1 LNTYLRLPDLLLAIT
16 LLLGISAVVIP
27 LARRLGIGPELG
39 LLLSGVIL
47 GSSHFLAPAQVD
59 RLRELSELGVVFF
72 LFMIGLELDLGQAW
86 LLRRYA
92 FLLGSLQVLATGVA
106 LMFYWRLFTP
116 SWSLALLIG
125 LVLANSSTALVFQLL
140 ERKQELN
147 EEHGRAAFAVL
158 LFQDLTVVP
167 LMALVPVFAGIGS
180 ADYSWWNI
188 LPAVS
193 ALAILFILGRYM
205 CPWLF
210 HWATVKRMPETF
222 TAVLFVGILG
232 SAWTASHVGLSMAL
246 GAFIMGV
253 ALSGTD
259 YRHRL
264 REEVLPFKNFLLGMF
279 FVSVGLTVD
288 ISVLSEHTGKILMH
302 VLVILAVKTAV
313 LYVAARAIR
322 MDHGPAARLSFLL
335 AQAGEFAFVILGTLL
350 AAGVVTHT
358 QFANGIMVVALTTIM
373 TSWLDSLGVTFSRL
387 SGPAM
392 PRSKDLDLL
401 KP

>member
-1 LNTYLRLPDLLLAIT
+1 LNSYLRLPDLLLAIT
-16 LLLGISAVVIP
+16 LLLGISAIVIP

-92 FLLGSLQVLATGVA
+92 LLLGSLQVLATGVV
-106 LMFYWRLFTP
+106 LMCYWYVFTR
-116 SWSLALLIG
+116 SWSLSLLMG

-147 EEHGRAAFAVL
+147 EEHGRAAFGVL

-167 LMALVPVFAGIGS
+167 IMALVPVFAGTGS
-180 ADYSWWNI
+180 ADYSWWNM
-188 LPAVS
+188 LPAV
-193 ALAILFILGRYM
+193 LAMAALFIAGRYL
-205 CPWLF
+205 CPRVF
-210 HWATVKRMPETF
+210 HLSTAKHLSETF
-222 TAVLFVGILG
+222 TAVLFVAILG
-232 SAWTASHVGLSMAL
+232 SAWVASHVGLSMAL

-253 ALSGTD
+253 ALSATE
-259 YRHRL
+259 YRDRL
-264 REEVLPFKNFLLGMF
+264 KQEVLPFKNFLLGLF

-288 ISVLSEHTGKILMH
+288 VSVLTEHPGKILMH
-302 VLVILAVKTAV
+302 VLAILAAKTVV

-335 AQAGEFAFVILGTLL
+335 AQAGEFTFVILGTLL
-350 AAGVVTHT
+350 AAGVFSHT
-358 QFANGIMVVALTTIM
+358 QFGNGIMVVALTTIM
-373 TSWLDSLGVTFSRL
+373 TSWLDALGLAFSRL
-387 SGPAM
+387 SGPAV
-392 PRSKDLDLL
+392 PSRKISTS
-401 KP
+401 

>member
-1 LNTYLRLPDLLLAIT
+1 MNPVLHLPDLLLAIT
-16 LLLGISAVVIP
+16 LLLGISAIVIP

-72 LFMIGLELDLGQAW
+72 LFMIGIELDLGQAW

-92 FLLGSLQVLATGVA
+92 LLLGTLQVLATGFV
-106 LMFYWRLFTP
+106 LMFYWHLFVP
-116 SWSLALLIG
+116 SWSLALLVG

-140 ERKQELN
+140 ERKKELN
-147 EEHGRAAFAVL
+147 QEHGRAAFAVL

-167 LMALVPVFAGIGS
+167 IMALVPVFAGIGS
-180 ADYSWWNI
+180 ADYTLWNV
-188 LPAVS
+188 LPALS
-193 ALAILFILGRYM
+193 AMVALFIVGRYV
-205 CPWLF
+205 CPRLF
-210 HWATVKRMPETF
+210 YLSTVQRMPETF
-222 TAVLFVGILG
+222 TAVLFVAILG
-232 SAWTASHVGLSMAL
+232 SAWAAHHVGLSMAL

-259 YRHRL
+259 YRHQL
-264 REEVLPFKNFLLGMF
+264 RDEVMPFKNFLLGLF

-288 ISVLSEHTGKILMH
+288 VSVLTEHTAKILMH

-313 LYVAARAIR
+313 LYIAARAIR

-358 QFANGIMVVALTTIM
+358 QFANGIMVVALTTIL
-373 TSWLDSLGVTFSRL
+373 TSWLDALGVMFSRL
-387 SGPAM
+387 SRPSV
-392 PRSKDLDLL
+392 PSPKISTS
-401 KP
+401 

>member
-1 LNTYLRLPDLLLAIT
+1 MNTVLHLPDLLLAIT
-16 LLLGISAVVIP
+16 LLLGISAIVIP
-27 LARRLGIGPELG
+27 VARRLGIGPELG

-47 GSSHFLAPAQVD
+47 GSSHFLAPSQVD

-92 FLLGSLQVLATGVA
+92 LVLGSLQILGTGLVLM
-106 LMFYWRLFTP
+106 LYWHFFTS
-116 SWSLALLIG
+116 SWSLSLLMG
-125 LVLANSSTALVFQLL
+125 LVLANSSTALVFQVL

-167 LMALVPVFAGIGS
+167 IMALIPVFAGTGS
-180 ADYSWWNI
+180 ADYSWWNT
-188 LPAVS
+188 LPAVVAM
-193 ALAILFILGRYM
+193 ALLFIAGRYVW
-205 CPWLF
+205 PWLF
-210 HWATVKRMPETF
+210 HLATIRRMPETF
-222 TAVLFVGILG
+222 TAVLFVAILG
-232 SAWTASHVGLSMAL
+232 SAWAAHHVGLSMAL
-246 GAFIMGV
+246 GAFIIGV
-253 ALSGTD
+253 ALSGTE
-259 YRHRL
+259 YRHKL
-264 REEVLPFKNFLLGMF
+264 REEVMPFKNFLLGMF

-288 ISVLSEHTGKILMH
+288 VSVLSQHTGRILMH

-322 MDHGPAARLSFLL
+322 MDHAPAARLSFLL

-373 TSWLDSLGVTFSRL
+373 TSWLDALGVTFSRMNRPTMH
-387 SGPAM
+387 SPKI
-392 PRSKDLDLL
+392 STS
-401 KP
+401 

>member
-16 LLLGISAVVIP
+16 LLLGISAIVIP
-27 LARRLGIGPELG
+27 VARRLGIGPELG

-92 FLLGSLQVLATGVA
+92 LVLGSVQVLATGLV
-106 LMFYWRLFTP
+106 LMFYWHFFTS
-116 SWSLALLIG
+116 SWSLSLLIG

-167 LMALVPVFAGIGS
+167 IMALVPVFAGIGS

-193 ALAILFILGRYM
+193 AMAVLFIVGRYM

-210 HWATVKRMPETF
+210 HLATVKRMPETF
-222 TAVLFVGILG
+222 TAVLFVAILG
-232 SAWTASHVGLSMAL
+232 SAWSASHVGLSMAL

-288 ISVLSEHTGKILMH
+288 ISVLSDHKGKILMH

-373 TSWLDSLGVTFSRL
+373 TSWLDALGVAFSRL

-392 PRSKDLDLL
+392 SNPKISTS
-401 KP
+401 

>member
-27 LARRLGIGPELG
+27 LARRLGIAPELG

-47 GSSHFLAPAQVD
+47 GTSHFLGTTQVD
-59 RLRELSELGVVFF
+59 RLHELSELGVVFF

-86 LLRRYA
+86 QLRRYA
-92 FLLGSLQVLATGVA
+92 FVLGSLQVLATGVA
-106 LMFYWRLFTP
+106 LMFYWRFFIP

-125 LVLANSSTALVFQLL
+125 LVLANSSTALVFQVL
-140 ERKQELN
+140 ERKQELQ

-167 LMALVPVFAGIGS
+167 LIALVPVLAGTGS
-180 ADYSWWNI
+180 ADYSWWNL
-188 LPAVS
+188 LPAVG
-193 ALAILFILGRYM
+193 AMTLLFVVGRYL
-205 CPWLF
+205 CPLLF
-210 HWATVKRMPETF
+210 RLTTAREMTETF
-222 TAVLFVGILG
+222 TAVLFVAVLG
-232 SAWTASHVGLSMAL
+232 SAWMAYHVGLSMAL

-264 REEVLPFKNFLLGMF
+264 RQEVMPFKNLLLGLF

-288 ISVLSEHTGKILMH
+288 VSVLSNQTAKILMH
-302 VLVILAVKTAV
+302 VVAIIALKAAV

-322 MDHGPAARLSFLL
+322 MDHAPAARISFLL
-335 AQAGEFAFVILGTLL
+335 AQAGEFTFVILGTLL
-350 AAGVVTHT
+350 ATGVVTHT
-358 QFANGIMVVALTTIM
+358 QFANGIMVVALTTIT
-373 TSWLDSLGVTFSRL
+373 TSWLDALGVAFSRL
-387 SGPAM
+387 GRPSIPS
-392 PRSKDLDLL
+392 PKIFTS
-401 KP
+401 

>member
-1 LNTYLRLPDLLLAIT
+1 MNTYLRLPDLLLAIT

-27 LARRLGIGPELG
+27 FARRLGIGPELG

-72 LFMIGLELDLGQAW
+72 LFMIGLELDLRQAW

-92 FLLGSLQVLATGVA
+92 FLLGTVQVLATGLV

-125 LVLANSSTALVFQLL
+125 LVLANSSTALVFQIL
-140 ERKQELN
+140 ERKQELA
-147 EEHGRAAFAVL
+147 EEHGRAGFAVL

-167 LMALVPVFAGIGS
+167 LIALVPVFAGTGS

-193 ALAILFILGRYM
+193 AMALLFIVGRYL
-205 CPWLF
+205 CPWVF
-210 HWATVKRMPETF
+210 HVATVKGMPETF
-222 TAVLFVGILG
+222 TGVLFVAILG

-264 REEVLPFKNFLLGMF
+264 REEVLPFKNFLLGLF

-288 ISVLSEHTGKILMH
+288 VGVLTEHAGKILMH
-302 VLVILAVKTAV
+302 VLVIVVVKTAV
-313 LYVAARAIR
+313 LYIAARAIR
-322 MDHGPAARLSFLL
+322 MDHAPAARLSFLL

-350 AAGVVTHT
+350 ATGVVNHV

-373 TSWLDSLGVTFSRL
+373 TSWLDGLGVMFSRL
-387 SGPAM
+387 SRPAM
-392 PRSKDLDLL
+392 PNSKISTS
-401 KP
+401 

>member
-47 GSSHFLAPAQVD
+47 GSSHFLAPTQVD

-72 LFMIGLELDLGQAW
+72 LFMIGLELDLRQAW

-92 FLLGSLQVLATGVA
+92 FVLGSVQVLATGLA
-106 LMFYWRLFTP
+106 LMFYWHFFTP

-167 LMALVPVFAGIGS
+167 IIALVPVFAGTGS
-180 ADYSWWNI
+180 ANYSWWNI

-193 ALAILFILGRYM
+193 AMALLFLVGRFV

-210 HWATVKRMPETF
+210 RLATARALNETF
-222 TAVLFVGILG
+222 TATLFVAVLG
-232 SAWTASHVGLSMAL
+232 SAWAAHHVGLSMAL

-253 ALSGTD
+253 ALSGTED
-259 YRHRL
+259 RHRL
-264 REEVLPFKNFLLGMF
+264 REEVLPFKNLLLGLF
-279 FVSVGLTVD
+279 FVSVGLSIDV
-288 ISVLSEHTGKILMH
+288 SVLSENAARILLH
-302 VLVILAVKTAV
+302 VLAIISVKAAV
-313 LYVAARAIR
+313 LYLAARIIKMEHA
-322 MDHGPAARLSFLL
+322 PAARLSFLL
-335 AQAGEFAFVILGTLL
+335 AQAGEFGFVILGTLL
-350 AAGVVTHT
+350 ATGVVSHA
-358 QFANGIMVVALTTIM
+358 QFANGIMVIALTTIM
-373 TSWLDSLGVTFSRL
+373 TSWLDALGVAFSRVRR
-387 SGPAM
+387 PAM
-392 PRSKDLDLL
+392 PSPKISTS
-401 KP
+401 

>member
-16 LLLGISAVVIP
+16 LLLGISAIVIP

-47 GSSHFLAPAQVD
+47 GSSHFLAPTQVD

-92 FLLGSLQVLATGVA
+92 LLLGSLQVLATGVV
-106 LMFYWRLFTP
+106 LMFYWYVFTL
-116 SWSLALLIG
+116 SWSLSLLMG

-147 EEHGRAAFAVL
+147 EEHGRAAFGVL

-167 LMALVPVFAGIGS
+167 IMALVPVFAGTGS
-180 ADYSWWNI
+180 ADYSWWNM
-188 LPAVS
+188 LPAV
-193 ALAILFILGRYM
+193 LAMAALFIAGRYL
-205 CPWLF
+205 CPRVF
-210 HWATVKRMPETF
+210 HLSTAKHLSETF
-222 TAVLFVGILG
+222 TAVLFVAILG
-232 SAWTASHVGLSMAL
+232 SAWVASHVGLSMAL

-253 ALSGTD
+253 ALSATE
-259 YRHRL
+259 YRDRL
-264 REEVLPFKNFLLGMF
+264 KQEVLPFKNFLLGLF

-288 ISVLSEHTGKILMH
+288 LSVLTEHPGKILMH
-302 VLVILAVKTAV
+302 VLAILAAKTVV

-335 AQAGEFAFVILGTLL
+335 AQAGEFTFVIMGTLL
-350 AAGVVTHT
+350 AAGVFSHT
-358 QFANGIMVVALTTIM
+358 QFGNGIMVVALTTIM
-373 TSWLDSLGVTFSRL
+373 TSWLDALGLAVSRL
-387 SGPAM
+387 RGPAV
-392 PRSKDLDLL
+392 PSPKISTS
-401 KP
+401 

>member
-1 LNTYLRLPDLLLAIT
+1 
-16 LLLGISAVVIP
+16 
-27 LARRLGIGPELG
+27 
-39 LLLSGVIL
+39 
-47 GSSHFLAPAQVD
+47 
-59 RLRELSELGVVFF
+59 
-72 LFMIGLELDLGQAW
+72 
-86 LLRRYA
+86 LRRYA
-92 FLLGSLQVLATGVA
+92 FVLGTLQVLATGLV
-106 LMFYWRLFTP
+106 LMFYWHLFTP
-116 SWSLALLIG
+116 TWSLALLIG
-125 LVLANSSTALVFQLL
+125 LVLANSSTALVFQVL
-140 ERKQELN
+140 ERKHELH

-167 LMALVPVFAGIGS
+167 IMALIPVFAGTGS

-193 ALAILFILGRYM
+193 AMAALYIAGRYL

-210 HWATVKRMPETF
+210 HLATAKSLPETF
-222 TAVLFVGILG
+222 TAVLFVAILG
-232 SAWTASHVGLSMAL
+232 SAWAASHVGLSMAL

-253 ALSGTD
+253 ALSATEC
-259 YRHRL
+259 RHRL

-288 ISVLSEHTGKILMH
+288 VSVLGEHTGKILMH
-302 VLVILAVKTAV
+302 VLVILAVKTVV

-322 MDHGPAARLSFLL
+322 MHHGAAARLSFLL

-373 TSWLDSLGVTFSRL
+373 TSWLDALGVAFSRL
-387 SGPAM
+387 SRPEM
-392 PRSKDLDLL
+392 PSPKISTS
-401 KP
+401 

>member
-16 LLLGISAVVIP
+16 LLLGISAIVIP
-27 LARRLGIGPELG
+27 VARRLGIGPELG

-92 FLLGSLQVLATGVA
+92 LVLGSVQVLATGLV
-106 LMFYWRLFTP
+106 LMFYWHFFTF
-116 SWSLALLIG
+116 SWSLSLLIG

-167 LMALVPVFAGIGS
+167 IMALVPVFAGIGS

-193 ALAILFILGRYM
+193 AMAVLFIVGRYM

-210 HWATVKRMPETF
+210 HLATVKRMPETF
-222 TAVLFVGILG
+222 TAVLFVAILG
-232 SAWTASHVGLSMAL
+232 SAWSASHVGLSMAL

-288 ISVLSEHTGKILMH
+288 ISVLSDHTGKILMH

-373 TSWLDSLGVTFSRL
+373 TSWLDALGVAFSRL

-392 PRSKDLDLL
+392 SNPKISTS
-401 KP
+401 